1 LKQQREEKKKKE
13 TDSSKRKF
21 EEELDEINNLILIK
35 ETQLN
40 IAQDMISEGNILL
53 NSAMLAKTLKKED
66 VAKAQAKISLGLE
79 QSASGKMEINKL
91 HQRKEEC
98 DKKKSIL
105 KTRKH

>member
-79 QSASGKMEINKL
+79 QSASGKIEINKL
-91 HQRKEEC
+91 HQRKEE
-98 DKKKSIL
+98 SIL

>member
-79 QSASGKMEINKL
+79 QSASGKMEINH
-91 HQRKEEC
+91 HQREEC
-98 DKKKSIL
+98 DKKKNRL
-105 KTRKH
+105 